1 MTTSQSLDPSVR
13 SPLAQ
18 LLLTRGF
25 TFASVSALVTDCSV
39 TLLDRIALARQPF
52 PLSLAR
58 QIQIVT
64 GIDWGTLISMTDLWT
79 ESDDPMTR
87 VPVAPDYLL
96 GDPAQPS
103 LTASTQPIV
112 FPSPSLPMPELW
124 VVGDGL
130 GVSSAPGAQAID
142 RTTGVVVEQVSFVD
156 VVAPV
161 EVVSDGSVLWTFGS
175 GLSGGSSFDATVD
188 PDSGTLIA
196 EADALHTEF
205 LGVAFEPQTQTVW
218 ACSATSTSLYRY
230 NPAAGS
236 NPDASVALAVGPKNF
251 QPRDVLA
258 WDGLLY
264 VSAVYPTGVPAT
276 PFEGRL
282 FELDPAGLTILRVS
296 TGFDMG
302 NAQGVAADD
311 AGNFWVV
318 SRAGGGTIGPALSE
332 VPTSTFAAAQVPLIA
347 DPDTLTDPQWVEYL
361 HGSLWVSD
369 ATAPNGRILSV
380 DAGGNVLQSRTFAS
394 GSAVGHV
401 AADTYFL
408 WYADKAGG
416 LVHLLD
422 PADVSSSPATV
433 NVGGAP
439 DGLIVLD

>member
-1 MTTSQSLDPSVR
+1 MTTTQPLDPSVR

-25 TFASVSALVTDCSV
+25 MFASLAALVPDCST

-58 QIQIVT
+58 QVQIVT
-64 GIDWGTLISMTDLWT
+64 GIDWGTLISATGLWT
-79 ESDDPMTR
+79 ENAEPMTR
-87 VPVAPDYLL
+87 MPVAPDYLL
-96 GDPAQPS
+96 GDAAQPS

-112 FPSPSLPMPELW
+112 FPASPPPVPEVW

-130 GVSSAPGAQAID
+130 GVAAAPGAQAIA
-142 RTTGVVVEQVSFVD
+142 RTTGLVVAQVSFVN

-161 EVVSDGSVLWTFGS
+161 EVVSDGSALWTFGN
-175 GLSGGSSFDATVD
+175 GLSGGASFDATVD
-188 PDSGTLIA
+188 PDSGTLLA
-196 EADALHTEF
+196 ETDALHTEF
-205 LGVAFEPQTQTVW
+205 LGVAFEPVTQTVW
-218 ACSATSTSLYRY
+218 ACSSTSTSIYRY

-236 NPDASVALAVGPKNF
+236 NPDASVALSVGPKNF
-251 QPRDVLA
+251 EPRDVVA

-264 VSAVYPTGVPAT
+264 VSATYPTGVPAM
-276 PFEGRL
+276 PLEGRI
-282 FELDPAGLTILRVS
+282 FEVDPVALAVLRVS
-296 TGFDMG
+296 TGLDLG
-302 NAQGVAADD
+302 DVQGVAADD
-311 AGNFWVV
+311 AGNVWTV
-318 SRAGGGTIGPALSE
+318 SRAGGGTIPPMLAKTPISSF
-332 VPTSTFAAAQVPLIA
+332 VAVQVPLIA

-361 HGSLWVSD
+361 FGSLWVSD

-380 DAGGNVLQSRTFAS
+380 DVGGNVLQSRTFAS

-401 AADTYFL
+401 AGDAHFL

-422 PADVSSSPATV
+422 PADVSASPVTV
-433 NVGGAP
+433 SVGGAP
-439 DGLIVLD
+439 DGLLVLA